1 MEENREGQATDKAK
15 TRGSREGGS
24 LDESPPSSV
33 VASGAAVGAGVA
45 PLDVVVTLV
54 MTTDTPAAL
63 AIAVGDAVGLHMAR
77 LKKHSSNSHMPH
89 TPGPAQI
96 TMTQGKGRM

>member
-1 MEENREGQATDKAK
+1 MAAGA
-15 TRGSREGGS
+15 
-24 LDESPPSSV
+24 
-33 VASGAAVGAGVA
+33 GAAVGAGVA
-45 PLDVVVTLV
+45 PLDVVVMLV